1 MMWMADRI
9 ITIDQLLKE
18 LAKYNHVELH
28 VHHTWSPNHSHWK
41 KRPDAQYWQDSMR
54 NYHKNTRKF
63 SDICQHVTLTPD
75 GLFITGRPFGR
86 QPASITGYNSL
97 KGGIPFMVEMLG
109 DFDKGKD
116 KFGGKQKE
124 NALRLTKWFLDRGKY
139 IRFHRENA
147 NKTCPG
153 TGIDKNTFL
162 AEARNIDKKEDSKLD
177 YTRYVMYGRTL
188 KFGMRGADVGEAQKQ
203 LKAWGYYT
211 GPIDNEFGPGQGFLN
226 AVKAFQRANGL
237 DPDGSIGPATQN
249 KIKALLQPSKDYKK
263 LYEQAQAKL
272 DAIKKIL

>member
-1 MMWMADRI
+1 MADRI

-28 VHHTWSPNHSHWK
+28 VHHTWSPNHTHWK
-41 KRPDAQYWQDSMR
+41 KRPDAQYWNNSMR

-63 SDICQHVTLTPD
+63 SDICQHVTLSPD
-75 GLFITGRPFGR
+75 GLFITGRPFGK

-116 KFGGKQKE
+116 KFEGAQKT
-124 NALRLTKWFLDRGKY
+124 NMLKLTKWFMDRGKY

-147 NKTCPG
+147 SKTCPG
-153 TGIDKNTFL
+153 TGIDKATFL
-162 AEARNIDKKEDSKLD
+162 AEAQGQKIGGGELTF
-177 YTRYVMYGRTL
+177 YRTL
-188 KFGMRGADVGEAQKQ
+188 KHGMEGSDVGEVQKI
-203 LKAWGYYT
+203 LKGWGYYT
-211 GPIDNEFGPGQGFLN
+211 GPIDNKYGPGQGFLN

-272 DAIKKIL
+272 DAIKEIL